1 MTQNRGSRGCSPVLQ
16 ADKIPLVVLERCEQC
31 RFDGGEW
38 TDSGAIEAVA
48 ALPFRWRDAVS
59 GLSTDELYRRPVPEM
74 WSIAEYVDHVREV
87 LFGMRFVLDT
97 TLAEPGT
104 DLSEPPEP
112 RFDPEPRI
120 IDVEEA
126 LSGID
131 REANALRHRLGELP
145 DSSWGSTA
153 IVAGDEIDAH
163 WIARHAVHDATHH
176 LLDVDRLRGAL

>member
-1 MTQNRGSRGCSPVLQ
+1 
-16 ADKIPLVVLERCEQC
+16 
-31 RFDGGEW
+31 
-38 TDSGAIEAVA
+38 
-48 ALPFRWRDAVS
+48 
-59 GLSTDELYRRPVPEM
+59 M